1 MLEKTDIVK
10 PFDPSL
16 IDVDIRVM
24 NMGDILEMLNRG
36 EIDMHPE
43 FQRSSELWK
52 PHQKSRLIESILLGL
67 PLPSFYFSEYYD
79 DKNGI
84 SKLQVIDGLQ
94 RLTTIIEF
102 IFKQSFRLSDLQF
115 LNQYKDYSWEKLG
128 KVEQMNFKALKVSVN
143 ILRKGTPANVK
154 YVIFQRVNTAGV
166 PLTPQE
172 MRWAL
177 NQGKA
182 TRLLL
187 SMSKDKNFQV
197 ATCYRVSHLRME
209 DLDYAN
215 RFLAFY
221 QYYNQYTEHTNL
233 DDFLNVCLEKVNE
246 MDSFQIEFLE
256 GLYSNTMHVCK
267 EIFGNDAFRKR
278 YRVEDRRRQLSKA
291 VFDTVSVNI
300 ARLSAQEQQM
310 LIGKRGEVKQRMM
323 ALFNT
328 PKFAASVSTGTS
340 SPLAV
345 VTRFEMVKD
354 MFQYILSHA

>member
-10 PFDPSL
+10 PFDPSQ
-16 IDVDIRVM
+16 IDVEIRVSY
-24 NMGDILEMLNRG
+24 MGDILEKLQNG
-36 EIDMHPE
+36 EIDMRPE

-79 DKNGI
+79 DKSGM
-84 SKLQVIDGLQ
+84 SKYQVIDGLQ
-94 RLTTIIEF
+94 RLTTIMEF
-102 IFKQSFRLSDLQF
+102 VYERSFRLTGLQF
-115 LNQYKDYSWEKLG
+115 LKNYEGRTWDELS
-128 KVEQMNFKALKVSVN
+128 KVEQMNFRALKLSVN
-143 ILRKGTPANVK
+143 ILRKGTPDMVK

-177 NQGKA
+177 NQGRA
-182 TRLLL
+182 TRLLM
-187 SMSKDKNFQV
+187 SMSKNQNFRI
-197 ATCYRVSHLRME
+197 ATCFRVSQLRME

-221 QYYNQYTEHTNL
+221 LFYDQYTERTNL
-233 DDFLNVCLEKVNE
+233 DDFMNACLERVNK
-246 MDSFQIEFLE
+246 MDPFQIEFLE
-256 GLYSNTMHVCK
+256 NLYSDTMRVCT

-300 ARLSAQEQQM
+300 AKLSTDDRQL
-310 LIGKRGEVKQRMM
+310 LIDKRSEVKQSMM
-323 ALFNT
+323 ELFNT
-328 PKFAASVSTGTS
+328 PKFNQSVSTGTS
-340 SPLAV
+340 NPLAV
-345 VTRFEMVKD
+345 VTRFEMIKE